1 MTLTPDDLKAIG
13 ELLQPL
19 KEDIKVIKTEQAKQ
33 GEDIREI
40 KKDIRGLK
48 WRATRTWNLLRWFT
62 KDADERIVT
71 LEKAIKQN

>member
-1 MTLTPDDLKAIG
+1 MTLTPDDLKAIR
-13 ELLQPL
+13 ELLEPL
-19 KEDIKVIKTEQAKQ
+19 KEDVRAIKAEQAKQ
-33 GEDIREI
+33 GEDIQEI

-71 LEKAIKQN
+71 LEKTTKHN